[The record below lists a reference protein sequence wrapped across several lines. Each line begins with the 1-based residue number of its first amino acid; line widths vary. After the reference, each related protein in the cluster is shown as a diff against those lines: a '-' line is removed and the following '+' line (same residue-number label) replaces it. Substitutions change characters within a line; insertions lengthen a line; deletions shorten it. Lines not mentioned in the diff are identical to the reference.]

1 MKIGYVV
8 KRYPRYSETFIVN
21 EILEHERAGI
31 DIEIFALRPPTDSH
45 FQGAIADVRAA
56 VHYVDPPGGVS
67 NFWTRLSDAA
77 RSMPGIWPAM
87 AAAGGMDARDVF
99 QAVHLSVLAREL
111 GVNVLHAHFATSATD
126 VARLASRITR
136 IPFTFTAHAKDI
148 FHESVD
154 AGTLARKLSDAAAVV
169 TVSDYNLQYLR
180 TSFPDA
186 TGNVR
191 RIYNGLDLPRFPF
204 TLPEERDRR
213 IVSVGRLVEK
223 KGFDVL
229 VEACAVLR
237 KNGIAFQCDIIGQGD
252 QEQMLRN
259 LIDRFDLDGHVTLT
273 GPLPL
278 HRVKDEV
285 QKAAVVAAPCVVG
298 ADGNRDGLPTVLL
311 EAMALGTPC
320 VSTDVTGIPEAIRH
334 DVTGLIVP
342 QRNARALARALATM
356 LGDPALRCRIARD
369 ARHLIENSFDVAKSA
384 AALRGVFAEA
394 IRTPRR
400 IVPIPSRLGKVA

>member
-21 EILEHERAGI
+21 EILEHERAGL

-56 VHYVDPPGGVS
+56 VHYVDPPAGVS
-67 NFWTRLSDAA
+67 NFWSRLSDAA
-77 RSMPGIWPAM
+77 RSLPGTWPAM
-87 AAAGGMDARDVF
+87 AAAAGMEARDVF
-99 QAVHLSVLAREL
+99 QAVQLAVLGRDL
-111 GVNVLHAHFATSATD
+111 GVDVLHAHFATSATD
-126 VARLASRITR
+126 VARLTGRITR

-148 FHESVD
+148 FHQSVD
-154 AGTLARKLSDAAAVV
+154 TDTLRRKLHDAAAVV
-169 TVSDYNLQYLR
+169 TVSDYNLQYLHS
-180 TSFPDA
+180 SFPDVS
-186 TGNVR
+186 GNVR

-204 TLPEERDRR
+204 TLPGERERR
-213 IVSVGRLVEK
+213 IVAVGRLVEK

-229 VEACAVLR
+229 VEACGVLR
-237 KNGIAFQCDIIGQGD
+237 KNGIAFHCDIIGQGD
-252 QEQMLRN
+252 QEQTLRN
-259 LIDRFDLDGHVTLT
+259 LIDRFDLGSHVTLT

-278 HRVKDEV
+278 HRVKEEI

-311 EAMALGTPC
+311 ESMALGTPC

-342 QRNARALARALATM
+342 QRNARQLARALATM
-356 LGDPALRCRIARD
+356 LGDPELRCRIARE
-369 ARHLIENSFDVAKSA
+369 ARSLIESSFDVAKSA
-384 AALRGVFAEA
+384 AALRGVFADA
-394 IRTPRR
+394 VRTPRS
-400 IVPIPSRLGKVA
+400 IVPVPSRLGKVA